1 MTENAFGEPA
11 SLLVLGGTSDIGLAT
26 ARRLVARGARRVV
39 LAGRH
44 AEALQEAKQWFGPEA
59 LVEVV
64 GFDADQT
71 DRHGPLIER
80 VFVGGDVDVVLLA
93 FGLLGDQAD
102 AEEDPEMAVQLA
114 RTNYLGAVSV
124 GLHVAGRLRRQGHG
138 VLVVLSS
145 VAGERV
151 RRSNFLYGSTKA
163 GLDAF
168 SQGLGEALRGTGARV
183 MIVRPG
189 FVRSKMTRGMRN
201 RPLATTPE
209 AVAEA
214 IVLGL
219 QRRSEVV
226 WVPSLLRPIMMVL
239 RHLPR
244 PIFRRLPT

>member
-1 MTENAFGEPA
+1 MTENALGEPR
-11 SLLVLGGTSDIGLAT
+11 SLLVLGGTSDIGMAT
-26 ARRLVARGARRVV
+26 ARRLIARGARRVV
-39 LAGRH
+39 LAGRD
-44 AEALQEAKQWFGPEA
+44 ADALQEAKQRLGPGAQVEA
-59 LVEVV
+59 VV
-64 GFDADQT
+64 FDADHT
-71 DRHGPLIER
+71 ETHGPLIER
-80 VFVGGDVDVVLLA
+80 VFEAGDVDMVLLA
-93 FGLLGDQAD
+93 FGLLGDQLAAEAD
-102 AEEDPEMAVQLA
+102 PRMAVQLA

-145 VAGERV
+145 VAGVRV

-189 FVRSKMTRGMRN
+189 FVRTKMTRGIGN
-201 RPLATTPE
+201 RPFATTPE

-219 QRRSEVV
+219 QRRAEVV
-226 WVPSLLRPIMMVL
+226 WVPSILGAVMMVL

-244 PIFRRLPT
+244 PIFRLLTA